1 MSKLANNGNRR
12 TYINCVNQ
20 KRKKKKLKS
29 TICSAQTLSILYVFP
44 LDNVCGCKGI

>member
-20 KRKKKKLKS
+20 KRKKKKIEEHDLQCPNS
-29 TICSAQTLSILYVFP
+29 VYFIRVSVR
-44 LDNVCGCKGI
+44 